1 MTNDKSNKNE
11 TEVFSAETAGT
22 TAAVPKAIKKR
33 VEKKE
38 PLMYVGPTA
47 PDIGIQNRVYTK
59 IPDSAEKLSERIPE
73 IRLLFIPVKHY
84 PIANRML
91 REGGG
96 YIYSAYLKAA
106 EMRKGESKI

>member
-1 MTNDKSNKNE
+1 MTNDKSIKNE
-11 TEVFSAETAGT
+11 TEVFPAETAGT
-22 TAAVPKAIKKR
+22 AAAPKAAKKR
-33 VEKKE
+33 AEKKE
-38 PLMYVGPTA
+38 PLMYVGPTV

-106 EMRKGESKI
+106 EMRKGEPKI